1 MGIHFVP
8 LETHR
13 ADGAKVRYICR
24 YSNLHRRCGME
35 VKMGVLAQMWFM
47 SKLNRGKPRLHG
59 RKMPAK
65 YRDESALYPFTRR
78 PGKIPGRNAGTFFIP
93 SFD

>member
-1 MGIHFVP
+1 MRSAMSIRSTLLNPTVTYPH
-8 LETHR
+8 
-13 ADGAKVRYICR
+13 
-24 YSNLHRRCGME
+24 YSCLVSSSTTTDFPER
-35 VKMGVLAQMWFM
+35 
-47 SKLNRGKPRLHG
+47 PRLHG

-78 PGKIPGRNAGTFFIP
+78 PGKIPGRNAGPFFIP